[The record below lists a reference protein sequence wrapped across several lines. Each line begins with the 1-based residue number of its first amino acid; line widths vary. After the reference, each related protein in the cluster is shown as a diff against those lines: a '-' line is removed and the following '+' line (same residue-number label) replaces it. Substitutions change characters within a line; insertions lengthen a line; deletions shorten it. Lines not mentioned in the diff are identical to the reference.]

1 MSRKRIKSK
10 APRRPVTYPVAE
22 SDALATWHIKHERGK
37 EQVALSTAMIYKFC
51 FILNGRILSRTT
63 RDGFIIMGAFLDE
76 KSRDA
81 AIANVRALGKTAAML
96 ECPVPET
103 RGQGFGPLAGTVPSY
118 VFPAIAAAMSG
129 PDAIEA
135 MEDFIADRMETADG
149 TESFVFPDLSPEHY
163 EAVVQRRR
171 RKPQ

>member
-10 APRRPVTYPVAE
+10 APRRPVTYPVDE
-22 SDALATWHIKHERGK
+22 SDALATWHVKHEWGK
-37 EQVALSTAMIYKFC
+37 EQVASFTAMIHKFC
-51 FILNGRILSRTT
+51 FILNGRILARAT

-81 AIANVRALGKTAAML
+81 AMANVRSSGDNAAML

-103 RGQGFGPLAGTVPSY
+103 RGQGFGPLAGAAPSY
-118 VFPAIAAAMSG
+118 VFSTVVAAMSS

-135 MEDFIADRMETADG
+135 MEDFTADRMEITDG
-149 TESFVFPDLSPEHY
+149 TEDFVFPDLSPERY
-163 EAVVQRRR
+163 EAVMQRRR